1 MITLFAQAPAQ
12 APAAGS
18 LLSMPSLLMFGG
30 IFAIMYFMLIRPQ
43 QKQIKQQQAMLSTLR
58 KGDEVVLQSGIWGK
72 IHTIEEK
79 VVWLEFS
86 NGTKVKVERTAIIRR
101 IEVSSPAPFE
111 EEK

>member
-1 MITLFAQAPAQ
+1 MNALLFAQAPAS
-12 APAAGS
+12 GS
-18 LLSMPSLLMFGG
+18 SLVPTILMFGG
-30 IFAIMYFMLIRPQ
+30 VFAIMYFLLIRPQ
-43 QKQIKQQQAMLSTLR
+43 QKQMKQQQAMLSTLR

-86 NGTKVKVERTAIIRR
+86 NGTKVKVEKVAIVRR
-101 IEVSSPAPFE
+101 IEIPSSVPVE

>member
-1 MITLFAQAPAQ
+1 MNALFAQA
-12 APAAGS
+12 AGES
-18 LLSMPSLLMFGG
+18 SSMLSTFIMFGG
-30 IFAIMYFMLIRPQ
+30 VFAIMYFLLIRPQ
-43 QKQIKQQQAMLSTLR
+43 QKQMKQQQAMLSTLR

-86 NGTKVKVERTAIIRR
+86 SGTKVKVEKSSIMRR
-101 IEVSSPAPFE
+101 IEVSSSAPVE